1 MDVITQPQSLYEADE
16 HQWMLEQIELLRANK
31 FESVD
36 RGNLIQ
42 YLTEMTIRDRREL
55 GSRFAVLLQHLLKF
69 LVQPDHASRS
79 WVNTVLEQ
87 QAEISEIL
95 KGTPSLN
102 SYAPSLYASAYPRA
116 IRGAAAETGIARVEF
131 PKDCPWTIPEALAF
145 EPPHVS

>member
-1 MDVITQPQSLYEADE
+1 MRKFMDVINQQALYETDE
-16 HQWMLEQIELLRANK
+16 HQWMLEQIELLRAGK

-55 GSRFAVLLQHLLKF
+55 GSRFAILLQHLLKF

-79 WVNTVLEQ
+79 WLNTVLEQ

-102 SYAPSLYASAYPRA
+102 LYAPALYANAYLRA
-116 IRGAAAETGIARVEF
+116 IRGAAAETGIARVKF
-131 PKDCPWTIPEALAF
+131 PKD
-145 EPPHVS
+145 